1 MRNKIQV
8 LKTLITANKEIQNL
22 FELYKQKNLQLSE
35 IELYTNFLNILREME
50 HHFKL

>member
-22 FELYKQKNLQLSE
+22 FELYKQKNLLLTE
-35 IELYTNFLNILREME
+35 IELYKNFCNEILQI
-50 HHFKL
+50 KLII

>member
-1 MRNKIQV
+1 MQEKFQV
-8 LKTLITANKEIQNL
+8 LKTLITANKKIQNL
-22 FELYKQKNLQLSE
+22 FELYKQKNLLLTE

>member
-1 MRNKIQV
+1 MQNKIQV
-8 LKTLITANKEIQNL
+8 LKTLIIANLEIQKL
-22 FELYKQKNLQLSE
+22 FEIYKQKNLLLTE